1 MNIIILVEIS
11 LVDLFLQNTMNS
23 LRLDWKATA
32 KPLGLFP
39 PFLIIGV

>member
-23 LRLDWKATA
+23 LRLDWKANP